1 MLAMA
6 LALPPVT
13 HRRPSCYDDLCA
25 DRDYEPEDYVHAN
38 RLAVH
43 SIWILG
49 ADCFLASRSNTESS
63 QTGLGVSESDL
74 CSPLVSRLYRNPR
87 VQVAVLAAHLSLDP
101 TTTTTRTT

>member
-25 DRDYEPEDYVHAN
+25 DRDNEPEDYVHAN

-49 ADCFLASRSNTESS
+49 ADCFLASRSDTESS
-63 QTGLGVSESDL
+63 QTGLGVCGQSL
-74 CSPLVSRLYRNPR
+74 TYAR
-87 VQVAVLAAHLSLDP
+87 HLSAAYIGIQEYK
-101 TTTTTRTT
+101 